1 MGDTVMA
8 PRQPENLD
16 RHWPP
21 RFEGLVAQL
30 PHLLNDLLACPP
42 HFAGERPV
50 APRVSGVYLFSEGG
64 RPRYVGRT
72 RDCRRR
78 LGDHIRPSSPQNSAP
93 FAFNL
98 ARRELDEAGQLT
110 MGTRAAIA
118 AHDAFSDE
126 FAKAKQRIRRMEFR
140 FVAIS
145 DPAVSTIFEVYASIA
160 LGTEGDY
167 NLFET
172 H

>member
-1 MGDTVMA
+1 MSG
-8 PRQPENLD
+8 
-16 RHWPP
+16 HGPP
-21 RFEGLVAQL
+21 RFEELVTRL
-30 PHLLNDLLACPP
+30 PHLLDELLACQPYI
-42 HFAGERPV
+42 AGERPTV
-50 APRVSGVYLFSEGG
+50 PRVSGVYLFSEGG
-64 RPRYVGRT
+64 RPVYVGRT

-78 LGDHIRPSSPQNSAP
+78 LADHTRPSSRENSAP

-98 ARRELDEAGQLT
+98 TRRDLGEGGQRA
-110 MGTRAAIA
+110 MGTRAEVA
-118 AHDAFSDE
+118 AQPAFSE
-126 FAKAKQRIRRMEFR
+126 KFAIAKQRVRRMEFR

-145 DPAVSTIFEVYASIA
+145 DAALSTIFEVYASIA